1 MSNQELNEAF
11 EGIPLV
17 DVTSPDG
24 TVYHFRF
31 GAMVPYAG
39 AEYAV
44 LLEMELDENGEEQVL
59 ITKVEKTE
67 DGSLAFVV
75 AEEEDIIQAAEGL
88 YDAGARTILAW
99 GYYGSESNDYAAKNA
114 AVTWAKT
121 CEAML
126 RLRNFERDRILAE
139 NRKLYM
145 K

>member
-1 MSNQELNEAF
+1 MSNLELNEAF
-11 EGIPLV
+11 EGTPLV
-17 DVTSPDG
+17 DVTGPDG

-75 AEEEDIIQAAEGL
+75 AEEEDIIQAVFEKYVAMGVEAGLEGL
-88 YDAGARTILAW
+88 SDA
-99 GYYGSESNDYAAKNA
+99 E
-114 AVTWAKT
+114 
-121 CEAML
+121 
-126 RLRNFERDRILAE
+126 
-139 NRKLYM
+139 
-145 K
+145 